1 MLSGYRHALKG
12 VKERICRYWF
22 YPDTG
27 RVLNGTLKASL
38 VVTVLSCF
46 QYLLTRVALF
56 DRSEFRGFSIPSAI
70 WILVEGL
77 TTWLIGMLAWVGP
90 SLFLLVLWPIF
101 AWVEAFCLHQR
112 RGCRKYTIDLE
123 HISTILDTPSA
134 FVVLGE
140 GQGVLLPRT
149 QTVKRFV
156 AQLRQQAFQCKS
168 AGRPWS
174 QEELNH
180 LLKPDYGARSI
191 LSCLPSAMVYAIIG
205 LASYAILQAV
215 SARYLVVVCLQILFI
230 SLFVGSILTYSS
242 QKYDEGRFALLCHIA
257 QDTAVNINKIDLIDF
272 LFSFLTIKAFEPS
285 MVQES
290 PEYFIA
296 ATALL
301 SLLEGLSEAE
311 YKVVWGRHGQR
322 LIEWYLPGDFDVD
335 RQICVA
341 ILQLLS
347 RWGDYEMLQRY
358 AYRIKPLTS
367 IQHTQIRTAAQK
379 VLERMAWE
387 QVKELRGATSLLRAT
402 EKNSECDPST
412 LMRPWQGSEV
422 EKENL
427 PRAELEEKEAET
439 S

>member
-1 MLSGYRHALKG
+1 MLNGYRHTLKG
-12 VKERICRYWF
+12 ITERICRYWF
-22 YPDTG
+22 YPDMG
-27 RVLNGTLKASL
+27 RVLNGTLKTSL

-46 QYLLTRVALF
+46 QYLLTWAALF
-56 DRSEFRGFSIPSAI
+56 DKSEFMGFSVPSAI
-70 WILVEGL
+70 WIFLEGL

-101 AWVEAFCLHQR
+101 AWVEACCLHQR
-112 RGCRKYTIDLE
+112 RGCRKYTIALE

-149 QTVKRFV
+149 QTVTQFI
-156 AQLRQQAFQCKS
+156 AQLRQQAFQYKR

-174 QEELNH
+174 QEKLIH

-191 LSCLPSAMVYAIIG
+191 LSCLPSVIVYYAIA
-205 LASYAILQAV
+205 LASYAILQAI
-215 SARYLVVVCLQILFI
+215 SGRYLVIVYWQILSI
-230 SLFVGSILTYSS
+230 SLFVGSIFTYNS
-242 QKYDEGRFALLCHIA
+242 QKYDESRFALLCHIA
-257 QDTAVNINKIDLIDF
+257 QDTEVNINKTDLIDF
-272 LFSFLTIKAFEPS
+272 LFSFLTIKAFERS
-285 MVQES
+285 MVEES

-296 ATALL
+296 ARALL

-311 YKVVWGRHGQR
+311 YRVVWRRHGQR

-341 ILQLLS
+341 ILQLLL
-347 RWGDYEMLQRY
+347 RWGDYEKLKIY
-358 AYRIKPLTS
+358 ANRIKPLTS

-379 VLERMAWE
+379 VLERIAWE
-387 QVKELRGATSLLRAT
+387 QDKELRGATSLLRAT
-402 EKNSECDPST
+402 ENRECEPNT
-412 LMRPWQGSEV
+412 LIRPWQGGEV

-427 PRAELEEKEAET
+427 LRAELEEKESET